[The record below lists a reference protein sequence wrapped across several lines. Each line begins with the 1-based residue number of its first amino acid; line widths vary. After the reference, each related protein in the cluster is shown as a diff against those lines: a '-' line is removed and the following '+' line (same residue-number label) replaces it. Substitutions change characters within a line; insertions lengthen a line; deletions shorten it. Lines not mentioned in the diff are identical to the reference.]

1 MEKICEINGAI
12 SLKYR
17 WFYKKFNEKIS
28 FYSTLEDIPD
38 CICEAL
44 NKRSVLTE
52 EDFTT
57 YFDTPLGNLL
67 NPFGLSGMD
76 TAVKRIF
83 NAIKAE
89 ELICIY
95 GDYDVDGVTSTTLL
109 YLFLK
114 EIGAKVI
121 YYIPNR
127 LDEGYGLNM
136 EAMDEIKEK
145 NVQLIITVDCGMTAV
160 DEVKYAKSLG
170 MDIIIT
176 DHHQPSEEIP
186 EDAVAILNPLTPGD
200 TYPFKSLCGVG
211 VAFKLVMALRFFLK
225 QNHYFKNNIPNIKK
239 YLDLVALGTIADVV
253 PLIGENRIFVK
264 HGLQMMTDRKVRIGL
279 LELMKLSGL
288 NQKKITT
295 THVGYII
302 APRINAVGRMG
313 CSDRGVKL
321 LISENT
327 TEARWLA
334 EELNQENKYRQD
346 IEKNILKESFEKI
359 ENNKLHEKYKGIVLY
374 SEEWHPG
381 VIGIVASR
389 VVERY
394 SKPAI
399 VITYESGVGKGSA
412 RSIPAFHLYNGLKS
426 ISDILIGFGGHKYA
440 AGIKVDPANLK
451 LLQKSFHDIIE
462 KELDENDFIPE
473 IHIDSFVEPED
484 INTEL
489 LDWLDKMRP
498 FGSGNHEPVF
508 CMRDVSKVGNF
519 TFIGKDKNHLKG
531 AIEKN
536 GIKLDVIGY
545 NMSIYKDYLKNC
557 TKLDILFVPEY
568 NTWMG
573 GKSIQL
579 KLKDLRKAD

>member
-1 MEKICEINGAI
+1 MEKICEESNTI

-17 WFYKKFNEKIS
+17 WVYKKSSEKVS

-44 NKRSVLTE
+44 NKRNVLTE
-52 EDFTT
+52 EDLTT

-67 NPFGLSGMD
+67 NPFALSNMD
-76 TAVKRIF
+76 KAVDRIAS
-83 NAIKAE
+83 AIDSD

-114 EIGAKVI
+114 EIGARVI

-127 LDEGYGLNM
+127 LDEGYGLNI
-136 EAMDEIKEK
+136 EAMDEIYEK
-145 NVQLIITVDCGMTAV
+145 NVQLVITVDCGMTAV
-160 DEVKYAKSLG
+160 KEVKYAKSLG
-170 MDIIIT
+170 MDVIIT
-176 DHHQPSEEIP
+176 DHHQPAEEIP
-186 EDAVAILNPLTPGD
+186 SDAVAILNPLSPDD

-211 VAFKLVMALRFFLK
+211 VAFKLVMALRYHLK
-225 QNHYFKNNIPNIKK
+225 QNQFFGNKIPNIKK

-264 HGLQMMTDRKVRIGL
+264 HGLKMMTDRKVRTGL
-279 LELMKLSGL
+279 LELMKSAGL
-288 NQKKITT
+288 NQKNITT
-295 THVGYII
+295 THVGYIL

-321 LISENT
+321 LISDNV

-346 IEKNILKESFEKI
+346 IEKNILKESYDKI

-374 SEEWHPG
+374 SEDWHPG

-389 VVERY
+389 VVEKY

-399 VITYESGVGKGSA
+399 VITYESGIGKGSA

-440 AGIKVDPANLK
+440 AGVKVDPANLK
-451 LLQKSFHDIIE
+451 LLQKSFHEVIE
-462 KELDENDFIPE
+462 RELDDNDFIPE
-473 IHIDSFVEPED
+473 IKIDAFVEPEE

-489 LDWLDKMRP
+489 LQWLDKMRP

-508 CMRDVSKVGNF
+508 CMKNVNKVGNF
-519 TFIGKDKNHLKG
+519 TFIGKEKNHLKG
-531 AIEKN
+531 VIEKN
-536 GIKLDVIGY
+536 GIKMDVIGY
-545 NMSIYKDYLKNC
+545 NMGIYKDYLMNC
-557 TKLDILFVPEY
+557 TKLDILFIPEY

-579 KLKDLRKAD
+579 KLKDLYRVD

>member
-1 MEKICEINGAI
+1 MERICEINGAV

-17 WFYKKFNEKIS
+17 WFYKASDKKVN
-28 FYSTLEDIPD
+28 FYNTLEDIPD

-44 NKRSVLTE
+44 NKRNVSTE
-52 EDFTT
+52 EDFIT

-67 NPFGLSGMD
+67 NPFMLSDMEI
-76 TAVKRIF
+76 AVERIF
-83 NAIKAE
+83 TAIKSQ

-114 EIGAKVI
+114 EIGSKVI

-127 LDEGYGLNM
+127 LDEGYGLNKD
-136 EAMDEIKEK
+136 AMDEIREK

-160 DEVKYAKSLG
+160 NEVQYAKSLG

-176 DHHQPSEEIP
+176 DHHQPAESIP
-186 EDAVAILNPLTPGD
+186 DAAVAILNPLKPGD

-225 QNHYFKNNIPNIKK
+225 QNNYFKGKIPNIKK

-264 HGLQMMTDRKVRIGL
+264 HGLHMMTERKVRIGL

-321 LISENT
+321 LITDNV

-346 IEKNILKESFEKI
+346 IEKNILKESFEKL
-359 ENNKLHEKYKGIVLY
+359 K
-374 SEEWHPG
+374 
-381 VIGIVASR
+381 
-389 VVERY
+389 
-394 SKPAI
+394 
-399 VITYESGVGKGSA
+399 IT
-412 RSIPAFHLYNGLKS
+412 
-426 ISDILIGFGGHKYA
+426 
-440 AGIKVDPANLK
+440 
-451 LLQKSFHDIIE
+451 
-462 KELDENDFIPE
+462 
-473 IHIDSFVEPED
+473 
-484 INTEL
+484 
-489 LDWLDKMRP
+489 
-498 FGSGNHEPVF
+498 
-508 CMRDVSKVGNF
+508 
-519 TFIGKDKNHLKG
+519 
-531 AIEKN
+531 
-536 GIKLDVIGY
+536 
-545 NMSIYKDYLKNC
+545 NC
-557 TKLDILFVPEY
+557 TKNIKALFYIRKNGTPE
-568 NTWMG
+568 
-573 GKSIQL
+573 
-579 KLKDLRKAD
+579 